1 MKKHAPEIAEA
12 LLAEARQNM
21 AHDRRIAWVNVI
33 SGVLIG
39 LAGVIVPG
47 LVAWHLADAGMPLY
61 GVGVMG
67 AGAVSTTAGSVLAAR
82 SQRGGRVARQRA
94 ERPTDSESA

>member
-1 MKKHAPEIAEA
+1 
-12 LLAEARQNM
+12 M

-39 LAGVIVPG
+39 LCSVIVPG

-61 GVGVMG
+61 GLGVMG

-82 SQRGGRVARQRA
+82 SQRRGGVDRLRSARRA
-94 ERPTDSESA
+94 ETGSG